1 MTDPAKPE
9 DPAKPADKA
18 PTREDLAYFEARAE
32 EAYDAMYEVV
42 SYGARDCRDDALI
55 ALGRAIA
62 IAEKLGLPEEVERL
76 RKRRAHIDAVFKSQF
91 RGY

>member
-1 MTDPAKPE
+1 MADPTKPE
-9 DPAKPADKA
+9 GPA
-18 PTREDLAYFEARAE
+18 PTREDLSYFESKAE
-32 EAYDAMYEVV
+32 EAYDAMYECTV
-42 SYGARDCRDDALI
+42 YGAKDCRDDALI

-76 RKRRAHIDAVFKSQF
+76 RKRRAHIDGIYQSQF